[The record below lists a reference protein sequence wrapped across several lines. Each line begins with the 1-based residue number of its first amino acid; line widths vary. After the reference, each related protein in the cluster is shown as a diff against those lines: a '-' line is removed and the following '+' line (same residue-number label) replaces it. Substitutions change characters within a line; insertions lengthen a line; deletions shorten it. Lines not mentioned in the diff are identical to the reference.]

1 MPDSVLNLLF
11 PGQWSKLLH
20 RCAETFAFS
29 IVISSCWQNVFVC
42 CLDTRISAVLSSIQG
57 APVQESFLIPNNVR
71 VADWEFLLCVGGK
84 KATSSGNSQSF
95 IPKAVLSH
103 LLLCGPWGCQWTISV
118 SDIVLIQ
125 ITDFSA
131 VISQCAVTCSCFYIL
146 QLVTLVS
153 HCTQHY
159 TAADL

>member
-1 MPDSVLNLLF
+1 MIQAPASVRWNVCFFNCYFILLTECVCVLFRHAHFCSSVQHSRSTCTGKFLDSKQCQGGWLRIL
-11 PGQWSKLLH
+11 
-20 RCAETFAFS
+20 T
-29 IVISSCWQNVFVC
+29 VC
-42 CLDTRISAVLSSIQG
+42 G
-57 APVQESFLIPNNVR
+57 
-71 VADWEFLLCVGGK
+71 GGK

-103 LLLCGPWGCQWTISV
+103 LLLRGPWGCQWTISV
-118 SDIVLIQ
+118 SDIIFIQ